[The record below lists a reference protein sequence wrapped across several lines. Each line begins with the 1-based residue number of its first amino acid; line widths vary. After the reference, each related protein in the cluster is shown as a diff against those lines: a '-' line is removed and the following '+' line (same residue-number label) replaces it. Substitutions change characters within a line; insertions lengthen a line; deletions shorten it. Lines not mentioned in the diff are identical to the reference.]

1 MDPGPG
7 AFPGLA
13 VESAVLYRAP
23 LLSARSLGQLAFE
36 ADGGL
41 QVGEDGRIVAAG
53 PFAALRA
60 AQPEA
65 EVRDLRPHWILPGLV
80 DLHAHLPQ
88 YEAVACDGLELLP
101 WLESHIFPAEA
112 RFADPGHA
120 RRVARR
126 YLHDA
131 LALGTTTAV
140 LYGTIHAEAT
150 EAIFQEAERAGIRA
164 VIGKTMMDRHA
175 PPALEEGA
183 EASLRE
189 SELLCEAWHG
199 RDHGRLGYAFT
210 PRFAP
215 SCTAELLGGAG
226 RLAEKHG
233 AFVQTHLS
241 ENLQELAWVRELFPE
256 AASYTDVY
264 RRFGLL
270 GPRTL
275 LGHGIHLAPEERALV
290 LESGASLVHCPSS
303 NAFLQSGIMPLRTWL
318 AEGLAVGLGTDV
330 GAGPSLSMFK
340 EMAQACTASKL
351 RRAGQLVQAA
361 RIWDL
366 EGFSDDQKLRLCE
379 ALDLGPDPTLPAIG
393 AFFLATRGG
402 AAALGW
408 EGRIGGLEAGKDADF
423 LVVDPRRCDPLG
435 EVPADPALAL
445 ARLVYRSDAQMVR
458 QTFVRGRRCFNREN

>member
-1 MDPGPG
+1 M
-7 AFPGLA
+7 F
-13 VESAVLYRAP
+13 YRAP
-23 LLSARSLGQLAFE
+23 LLSSRSLGSLAFE
-36 ADGGL
+36 EDGGL
-41 QVGEDGRIVAAG
+41 LVGEDGRIKAAG
-53 PFAALRA
+53 AFEKIAATHPGL
-60 AQPEA
+60 
-65 EVRDLRPHWILPGLV
+65 EVTDLRPHWILPGLV

-88 YEAVACDGLELLP
+88 LEAVACDGLELLP
-101 WLESHIFPAEA
+101 WLEAHIFPAEA
-112 RFADPGHA
+112 HFADPDHA
-120 RRVARR
+120 RRISKR
-126 YLHDA
+126 YLHDT

-140 LYGTIHAEAT
+140 LYGSIHAEAT
-150 EAIFQEAERAGIRA
+150 ESIFQEAERCGIRA

-175 PPALEEGA
+175 PQALEERT

-215 SCTAELLGGAG
+215 SCTADLMEGVGQ
-226 RLAEKHG
+226 LAAKHG

-241 ENLQELAWVRELFPE
+241 ENLQELAWVKSLFPE

-275 LGHGIHLAPEERALV
+275 LAHGIHLSPQERALL

-303 NAFLQSGIMPLRTWL
+303 NAFLQSGIMPLRNWL
-318 AEGLAVGLGTDV
+318 AEGLSVGLGSDV

-351 RRAGQLVQAA
+351 RRAGQQVQAA
-361 RIWDL
+361 RVWGLD
-366 EGFSDDQKLRLCE
+366 GFSDAQKLALCE
-379 ALDLGPDPTLPAIG
+379 ALDLGPDAALDAVG
-393 AFFLATRGG
+393 AFHLATRGG

-408 EGRIGGLEAGKDADF
+408 EDRIGGLDAGLEADF
-423 LVVDPRRCDPLG
+423 LVVDVRRSDPLG
-435 EVPADPALAL
+435 EVPGNPALAL
-445 ARLVYRSDAQMVR
+445 ARLIYRSDPQMVR
-458 QTFVRGRRCFNREN
+458 QAFVRGRRCFHRDS

>member
-1 MDPGPG
+1 M
-7 AFPGLA
+7 F
-13 VESAVLYRAP
+13 YRAP
-23 LLSARSLGQLAFE
+23 LLSSRSLGSLAFE
-36 ADGGL
+36 EDGGL
-41 QVGEDGRIVAAG
+41 LVGEDGRIKAAG
-53 PFAALRA
+53 AFEKIAATHPGL
-60 AQPEA
+60 
-65 EVRDLRPHWILPGLV
+65 EVTDLRPHWILPGLV

-88 YEAVACDGLELLP
+88 LEAVACDGLELLP
-101 WLESHIFPAEA
+101 WLEAHIFPAEA
-112 RFADPGHA
+112 HFADPDHA
-120 RRVARR
+120 RRISKR
-126 YLHDA
+126 YLHDT

-140 LYGTIHAEAT
+140 LYGSIHAEAT
-150 EAIFQEAERAGIRA
+150 ESIFQEAERCGIRA

-175 PPALEEGA
+175 PQALEERT

-215 SCTAELLGGAG
+215 SCTADLMEGVGQ
-226 RLAEKHG
+226 LAAKHG

-241 ENLQELAWVRELFPE
+241 ENLQELAWVKSLFPE

-275 LGHGIHLAPEERALV
+275 LAHGIHLSPQERALL

-303 NAFLQSGIMPLRTWL
+303 NAFLQSGIMPLRNWL
-318 AEGLAVGLGTDV
+318 AEGLSVGLGSDV

-351 RRAGQLVQAA
+351 RRAGQQVQAA
-361 RIWDL
+361 RVWGLD
-366 EGFSDDQKLRLCE
+366 GFSDEQKLALCE
-379 ALDLGPDPTLPAIG
+379 ALDLGPDAALDAVG
-393 AFFLATRGG
+393 AFHLATRGG

-408 EGRIGGLEAGKDADF
+408 EDRIGGLDAGLEADF
-423 LVVDPRRCDPLG
+423 LVVDVRRSDPLG
-435 EVPADPALAL
+435 EVPGNPALAL
-445 ARLVYRSDAQMVR
+445 ARLIYRSDPQMVR
-458 QTFVRGRRCFNREN
+458 QAFVRGRRCFHRDS